1 MGFWED
7 IYDLRQAG
15 VLPKVWK
22 WEHVNEC
29 LSERYPDEDLAIYS
43 NKASLTR
50 EGAVVAGDYMKN
62 GAEPWAWR
70 LGIGSFTLIEDPEDD
85 DATRAEE
92 RSLARARCE
101 RIDRFSDP
109 GDLSELADSLSSDA
123 YWANLRG
130 KPYTYIRP
138 LDGVF
143 DELGD

>member
-1 MGFWED
+1 MSFWED
-7 IYDLRQAG
+7 IYELRRTG
-15 VLPKVWK
+15 ELPKVWK
-22 WEHVNEC
+22 WQDVDEC
-29 LSERYPDEDLAIYS
+29 LSEIYPDEDLAIYS

-50 EGAVVAGDYMKN
+50 EGAVKAGDYMQN

-85 DATRAEE
+85 DATKAEE

-101 RIDRFSDP
+101 RIDQISDP
-109 GDLSELADSLSSDA
+109 GDFSKLGDSLSSDSD
-123 YWANLRG
+123 YWADLRG

-143 DELGD
+143 E